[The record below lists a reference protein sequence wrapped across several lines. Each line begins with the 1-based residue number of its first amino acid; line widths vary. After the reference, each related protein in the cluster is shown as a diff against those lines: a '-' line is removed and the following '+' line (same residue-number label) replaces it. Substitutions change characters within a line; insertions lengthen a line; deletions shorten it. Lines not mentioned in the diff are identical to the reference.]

1 MPPTPPYGTPTGR
14 PTIPPTPPYG
24 TPVPGAPDYGRSGPT
39 YGPGH
44 RDGWGARVRR
54 AGRRRAGLS
63 PAPRAAGGLPTG
75 VKLLVGAVLVV
86 AALLGPRLVLG
97 RLTDLP
103 AGPFTDTVGRTS
115 AQDAAP
121 DPPADPV
128 HDRRRRVG
136 GDRPRPGGHR
146 GERVRVAGRVTRLWS
161 AGDGTARATV
171 GGSLP
176 SGGRRAVT
184 PVALTGS
191 SAAFRTFRVHDE
203 VLLRAVVEG
212 ENAAG
217 LPVLRVETSSVLQD
231 G

>member
-1 MPPTPPYGTPTGR
+1 
-14 PTIPPTPPYG
+14 
-24 TPVPGAPDYGRSGPT
+24 
-39 YGPGH
+39 
-44 RDGWGARVRR
+44 
-54 AGRRRAGLS
+54 
-63 PAPRAAGGLPTG
+63 
-75 VKLLVGAVLVV
+75 
-86 AALLGPRLVLG
+86 
-97 RLTDLP
+97 
-103 AGPFTDTVGRTS
+103 VGRTS

-121 DPPADPV
+121 DPSADPATIGA
-128 HDRRRRVG
+128 DEWAAIAR
-136 GDRPRPGGHR
+136 DPAAHR

-176 SGGRRAVT
+176 SGARRAVT

-217 LPVLRVETSSVLQD
+217 LPVLRVETSSVLQT